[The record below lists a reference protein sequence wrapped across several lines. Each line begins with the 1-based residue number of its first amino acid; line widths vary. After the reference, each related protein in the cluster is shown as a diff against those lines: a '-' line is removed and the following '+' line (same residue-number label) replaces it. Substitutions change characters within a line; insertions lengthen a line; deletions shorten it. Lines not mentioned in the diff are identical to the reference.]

1 MTPDNE
7 DFSVLGQRTQLQTT
21 SNKYREQSVFIATAL
36 VREHFNCPMFPT
48 VLKGL
53 SVTTVTSY
61 NSPSAPPYPTEL
73 LIAKTSFMQRV
84 TDFKPNIVA

>member
-7 DFSVLGQRTQLQTT
+7 DFSVLGQRTQLQAT
-21 SNKYREQSVFIATAL
+21 SNEYRELSVYIATAL

-48 VLKGL
+48 VLKGP

-61 NSPSAPPYPTEL
+61 YSPSAPPYPTVL
-73 LIAKTSFMQRV
+73 LIEKNHLCSV
-84 TDFKPNIVA
+84 

>member
-21 SNKYREQSVFIATAL
+21 SNEYREQSVFIATAL

-48 VLKGL
+48 VLKGYQSPPL
-53 SVTTVTSY
+53 Y
-61 NSPSAPPYPTEL
+61 LRYSPSAPPSPT
-73 LIAKTSFMQRV
+73 
-84 TDFKPNIVA
+84 